1 MLQSN
6 VSVATNMLPRIIT
19 LLKLAALALALA
31 TLASAQD
38 EAAVLFKA
46 RCSKCHAIDGSGKTA
61 AGKKLEVP
69 DLRSPKVQR
78 LTDAELVET
87 IAHGKNHR
95 NYPHVLSDLGLSDQ
109 QVKSLIKHLRSL
121 PAARN

>member
-1 MLQSN
+1 MF
-6 VSVATNMLPRIIT
+6 PRIPS

-31 TLASAQD
+31 TFVSAQD

-61 AGKKLEVP
+61 AAKKLEIP

-78 LTDAELVET
+78 LSDAELFET
-87 IAHGKNHR
+87 IAHGKHHH
-95 NYPHVLSDLGLSDQ
+95 NYPHVFYDLGLSDQ
-109 QVKSLIKHLRSL
+109 QVKSLVKHLRSL
-121 PAARN
+121 ATARN